1 MPIGSRR
8 RTRHRE
14 PSDEDV
20 VLELAKKD
28 YYGVLKLPAG
38 ASEPVIR
45 QRFKR
50 LAKRLHPDVNPSPN
64 AASQFREIREAYDVL
79 TDPVRRAVVDSWYA
93 PQAKPA
99 WRTKS
104 RIAARSSPST
114 PAQAGGADAPFTPS
128 QKRPLSPVWTAGSDR
143 VWNFCFF
150 ALLGFIAAFISVLPV
165 TSELSTAVRAGVAV
179 ALVAGIIAAIG
190 GEKVRE
196 WLLWILSRAWWW

>member
-1 MPIGSRR
+1 M
-8 RTRHRE
+8 
-14 PSDEDV
+14 
-20 VLELAKKD
+20 LELAKKD

-79 TDPVRRAVVDSWYA
+79 TDPARRAVVDSWYA
-93 PQAKPA
+93 PHAKPA
-99 WRTKS
+99 WRTPS
-104 RIAARSSPST
+104 RVSAGNSPST
-114 PAQAGGADAPFTPS
+114 PAQAGGVDAPFTPS
-128 QKRPLSPVWTAGSDR
+128 QKRPISSVWTAGSDR
-143 VWNFCFF
+143 VWNFCCF
-150 ALLGFIAAFISVLPV
+150 APLGFIAAFISVLPV

-179 ALVAGIIAAIG
+179 ALIAGIIAAIG

-196 WLLWILSRAWWW
+196 WLLWVLSRAWWW